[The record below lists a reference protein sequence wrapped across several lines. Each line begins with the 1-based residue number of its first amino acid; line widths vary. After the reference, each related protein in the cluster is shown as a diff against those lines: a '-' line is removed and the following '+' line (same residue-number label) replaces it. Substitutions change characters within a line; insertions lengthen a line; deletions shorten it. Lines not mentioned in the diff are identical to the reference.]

1 MLSNDFTQMSSILL
15 TTSQIRKLKKIVI
28 KFWLLHFCLTNYDR
42 NIYSESTCLG
52 RLKQCSLIDKW
63 IIPTWLT
70 NQIQAMIL
78 ICKKYA
84 CEFTGTGLM
93 ILRKYFL
100 LVLNLFIV
108 NKLALK
114 QESEVLTGW
123 ILLFIIKIE
132 IDWCT
137 SIDKNWMGASITST
151 CHQIGWQFG

>member
-1 MLSNDFTQMSSILL
+1 MMLESAHMHLPFFSCKNVFKVEDWPYWKMLSNDFTQMSSILL

-123 ILLFIIKIE
+123 IPYLL
-132 IDWCT
+132 
-137 SIDKNWMGASITST
+137 
-151 CHQIGWQFG
+151 